1 VKIALLGDIHGNRH
15 ALEAVLHDA
24 HCHDVDAVWNLGDSV
39 GYGAAPEEVVK
50 RLRRENAVSIVGNYD
65 EKVLRVGEGRK
76 RRKDCPPEQALA
88 FRWAYGHLSS
98 SSRRWLDSLPEEL
111 RFEVEGR
118 RILLTHGSPADPE
131 EHITA
136 ATSARRLAELADI
149 AGADIVITGHSHRPL
164 VRQQNGVLFVNT
176 GSVGRPDD
184 GDPRACYAILELRN
198 NRVKATHYRVR
209 YPARQAAALV
219 RRHGLPEI
227 FAQMILKGISLDRLR
242 QQRPDH
248 ETRPPF
254 DAAAGGGDQ
263 RLEAVL
269 SLARSCDYEVEHTL
283 QVTRLAL
290 MLFNDLQF
298 LHGLGPRDRFWLQ
311 CSGLLHDI
319 GYVMGTKAHHK
330 KACKII
336 LETDV
341 LPFSKRLRLIIGSI
355 ARYHR
360 KAMPSLRHDHFARL
374 DKPDRARVRMLA
386 GILALADALD
396 SSHRSLVHSLYCDV
410 TPRQIAVHCVVYGMY
425 EEMRQRVL
433 EKGFLFENVFKR
445 KLAIEWEHKPT
456 PVRNGN
462 SDLVV
467 AGAGVA

>member
-1 VKIALLGDIHGNRH
+1 MKIALIGDIHANRH

-24 HCHDVDAVWNLGDSV
+24 HRHDADAVWNLGDST
-39 GYGAAPEEVVK
+39 GYGAAPEEVIR
-50 RLRRENAVSIVGNYD
+50 RLQRENAVSIIGNYD
-65 EKVLRVGEGRK
+65 EKVLRVGEGR
-76 RRKDCPPEQALA
+76 RLRKDGSPEKALA
-88 FRWAYGHLSS
+88 FRWAYAHLSR
-98 SSRRWLDSLPEEL
+98 SSRRWLRSLPEEL

-131 EHITA
+131 EHVTA
-136 ATSARRLAELADI
+136 VTSVRRLSELAEI
-149 AGADIVITGHSHRPL
+149 AGADIVVSGHSHRPL
-164 VRQQNGVLFVNT
+164 LRQQNGVMFVNT

-184 GDPRACYAILELRN
+184 GDPRACYAILELRQN
-198 NRVKATHYRVR
+198 RTKVTHHRVK
-209 YPARQAAALV
+209 YPARQAAAQI
-219 RRHGLPEI
+219 RRHGLPEV
-227 FAQMILKGISLDRLR
+227 FAQMVLKGVSLDRL

-248 ETRPPF
+248 ENRPPF

-263 RLEAVL
+263 RLEAVF

-290 MLFNDLQF
+290 LLFNELQF
-298 LHGLGPRDRFWLQ
+298 LHGFGPRERFWLQ

-330 KACKII
+330 KALKII

-341 LPFSKRLRLIIGSI
+341 LPFSKRQRLTIGSI

-374 DKPDRARVRMLA
+374 DKPDRRRVRMLA

-396 SSHRSLVHSLYCDV
+396 SSHRSLVHSLHCDV
-410 TPRQIAVHCVVYGMY
+410 TPRQAAVHCVVYGMY
-425 EEMRQRVL
+425 EEMRQRVM

-445 KLAIEWEHKPT
+445 KLAIEWEHKPA

-462 SDLVV
+462 SDMVI
-467 AGAGVA
+467 GVPE

>member
-1 VKIALLGDIHGNRH
+1 VKLALLGDVHANRH

-24 HCHDVDAVWNLGDSV
+24 HRHDVDAVWNLGDSI

-50 RLRRENAVSIVGNYD
+50 RLLRENAVSIIGNYD
-65 EKVLRVGEGRK
+65 EKVLRVGEGSRL
-76 RRKDCPPEQALA
+76 RKDGTPEKALA
-88 FRWAYGHLSS
+88 FRWAYAHLSR
-98 SSRRWLDSLPEEL
+98 SSRHWLRSLPEEL

-136 ATSARRLAELADI
+136 ATSVRRLTELAEI

-164 VRQQNGVLFVNT
+164 VREQSGVLFVNT

-184 GDPRACYAILELRN
+184 GDPRACYAILELRH
-198 NRVKATHYRVR
+198 NRVKATHYRIK
-209 YPARQAAALV
+209 YPARQAAALI

-227 FAQMILKGISLDRLR
+227 FAQMILKGVSLDRL
-242 QQRPDH
+242 QQQHPDQ
-248 ETRPPF
+248 EIRPPF

-290 MLFNDLQF
+290 MLFNELQF
-298 LHGLGPRDRFWLQ
+298 LHRLGPRERFWLQ
-311 CSGLLHDI
+311 CAGLLHDI
-319 GYVMGTKAHHK
+319 GYVRGTKAHHK
-330 KACKII
+330 KALKII
-336 LETDV
+336 LETDG
-341 LPFSKRLRLIIGSI
+341 LPFSKRQRLIIGSI

-360 KAMPSLRHDHFARL
+360 KAMPSLRHEHFARL
-374 DKPDRARVRMLA
+374 DKPDRGRVRMLA
-386 GILALADALD
+386 GILGLADALD
-396 SSHRSLVHSLYCDV
+396 SSHRSLVHSLHCNV
-410 TPRQIAVHCVVYGMY
+410 TPRQIAVHCVVYGIY

-433 EKGFLFENVFKR
+433 EKGFLFENVFER
-445 KLAIEWEHKPT
+445 KLAIEWEHKPSPARET
-456 PVRNGN
+456 T
-462 SDLVV
+462 SIS
-467 AGAGVA
+467 